1 MQALYSKILEK
12 HDDMQRQL
20 TKALGDLDSAQKESE
35 DVKKVLQDAIDNA
48 AKNLQEREEAHEK
61 AMKTCL
67 EDAERIVA
75 HNQQEIQT
83 ELAKLTQHIT
93 NLEEDRVKV
102 SRERDQ
108 LSENRD
114 EVKRERD
121 EVKREYDD
129 LKKQIQELCDQNEE
143 LEDQRKAKEKEA
155 ELNAAERNEL
165 ENEVRKLRSVMS
177 FLQTEVAEVK
187 QQLTIALADKETLSD
202 ESLAK
207 TQQVKQYKKQVD
219 NFRIQLTESNAKLE
233 QYQKKIQQYEYE
245 LTCYQRDLQAR
256 KKDRVS
262 KGAVQAL
269 V

>member
-1 MQALYSKILEK
+1 MQALYSKTLEK
-12 HDDMQRQL
+12 HDDMERQL

-35 DVKKVLQDAIDNA
+35 YVKKVLQDAIDNA
-48 AKNLQEREEAHEK
+48 AKNLQEQEEAHEM

-67 EDAERIVA
+67 EDAVTIVA
-75 HNQQEIQT
+75 HNQQEMQT
-83 ELAKLTQHIT
+83 ELAKLNQHIT
-93 NLEEDRVKV
+93 KLEEDRAKV
-102 SRERDQ
+102 SCERDQ
-108 LSENRD
+108 LSESRD
-114 EVKRERD
+114 EVKRKHD
-121 EVKREYDD
+121 EVKRDCDD

-143 LEDQRKAKEKEA
+143 LEAQA
-155 ELNAAERNEL
+155 ELNAAERNES

-177 FLQTEVAEVK
+177 SLQTEVAEVK
-187 QQLTIALADKETLSD
+187 QQLTIAVSNKETLSD

-219 NFRIQLTESNAKLE
+219 NFRTQLAERFAMIE

-245 LTCYQRDLQAR
+245 LTCYQRGLQAR